1 MRPNSTHHP
10 AVAMDPVEKTP
21 FTRDHTPT
29 GCLLHRSYVIELEDG
44 RQIAA
49 RPRNVRDA
57 ASAVEEAGDRLDE
70 LEKELDE
77 MEAAL
82 DAEEQEQEQEQ

>member
-1 MRPNSTHHP
+1 MRTNALTIQPLPWIRLRN
-10 AVAMDPVEKTP
+10 AVG
-21 FTRDHTPT
+21 RDHTPT

-82 DAEEQEQEQEQ
+82 DAEEQEQEQ

>member
-1 MRPNSTHHP
+1 M
-10 AVAMDPVEKTP
+10 
-21 FTRDHTPT
+21 
-29 GCLLHRSYVIELEDG
+29 HRSYVIELEDG

-57 ASAVEEAGDRLDE
+57 ASAVEEGDRLDE

-82 DAEEQEQEQEQ
+82 DAEKQEQEQ